1 MHCICVYY
9 NAYAFLYTEVAA
21 VKKKP
26 IGILWPLFSRK
37 VMSKPSA
44 EQEPGVSVREKKFYA
59 ALEKVRGEWQTA
71 NSFFNLASEPQQ
83 IDLAVEAMAAA
94 ERKHMLLLKRGRRL
108 GYRIPAAMKSLEGR
122 RGL

>member
-1 MHCICVYY
+1 M
-9 NAYAFLYTEVAA
+9 
-21 VKKKP
+21 KKKP
-26 IGILWPLFSRK
+26 IGILWPLFGRK
-37 VMSKPSA
+37 VMSKPST
-44 EQEPGVSVREKKFYA
+44 EQGPGVSVREKKFYA

-108 GYRIPAAMKSLEGR
+108 GYRIPAAMKSLEER

>member
-1 MHCICVYY
+1 M
-9 NAYAFLYTEVAA
+9 
-21 VKKKP
+21 KKNQ
-26 IGILWPLFSRK
+26 LVSLALLFSRK

-44 EQEPGVSVREKKFYA
+44 EQERCFCPGEKFYA

-71 NSFFNLASEPQQ
+71 NSFNLASEPQQ